1 MPVAESAIARESA
14 GRDRVIPPRAITRG
28 VVDHASVIAP
38 AAATA
43 ARAVTTTAE
52 TIAAT
57 TAATGGAVAA
67 GGTVAAAAA
76 RAGTIGLDALAAP
89 HLASTSGVIRGRGR
103 GHQERRAEGRTGGR
117 GADAAAAVGAAA
129 VAVAAARAG
138 AGAGAKVLN
147 VAREH
152 KRLPV
157 VLIPL
162 LEMPRRPQTSRRR
175 RSRASLVCLLLRQ
188 A

>member
-28 VVDHASVIAP
+28 AVDHASVIAP

-89 HLASTSGVIRGRGR
+89 RLASASGVIRGRGR

-117 GADAAAAVGAAA
+117 GADAAAVEAAA
-129 VAVAAARAG
+129 VAAAAARAG
-138 AGAGAKVLN
+138 AGAGATVLN